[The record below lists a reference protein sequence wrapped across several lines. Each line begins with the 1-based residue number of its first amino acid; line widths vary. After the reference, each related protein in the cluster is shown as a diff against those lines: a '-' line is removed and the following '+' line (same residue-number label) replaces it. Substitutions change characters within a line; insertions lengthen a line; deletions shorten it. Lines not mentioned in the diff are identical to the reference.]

1 MPQMKNLLFGV
12 GITVVAALAAIGAG
26 SATWV
31 FWEAWQG
38 SDREAFRALLG
49 AFSGAFFAFLF
60 VRFGEGLKRI
70 YDRKEKHHT
79 SLVRLQHY
87 FNDCLNITG
96 DNVFV
101 ADTFLNVF
109 DEKRLQSNDLPIFI
123 NRFHEYPIDRELVIG
138 LTNLDFANDVYTLNV
153 ELRKLNDSLATI
165 DRSYAQVMEAFISK
179 KIDPAMYVANI
190 RHSRGQYV
198 EMREFLLQTKADLIR
213 LFASANLLSKD
224 APFLVRV
231 IRALTKSSYSSRFKD
246 DLPAEVKKVSAG
258 IDAGAQSSRL
268 RIEGVQARVAQPHA
282 AADAPPAARR

>member
-1 MPQMKNLLFGV
+1 MKNLLFGA

-79 SLVRLQHY
+79 SLVRLLHY
-87 FNDCLNITG
+87 FNDCLGITG
-96 DNVFV
+96 DNVFII
-101 ADTFLNVF
+101 DTFLNVF
-109 DEKRLQSNDLPIFI
+109 DDKRLQSNELPPIFT

-153 ELRKLNDSLATI
+153 GLRKLNDSLATF
-165 DRSYAQVMEAFISK
+165 DRSYAQIMEAFISK
-179 KIDPAMYVANI
+179 KIDTAMYVGNI
-190 RHSRGQYV
+190 RHSRGRYV

-213 LFASANLLSKD
+213 LFASANLLTKD

-231 IRALTKSSYSSRFKD
+231 IGALTKSGYSSRFKAN
-246 DLPAEVKKVSAG
+246 LPAEIQKVSAG
-258 IDAGAQSSRL
+258 IDAGAKSSRL

-282 AADAPPAARR
+282 AADAPPAAPR

>member
-1 MPQMKNLLFGV
+1 MKNLLFAL

-26 SATWV
+26 SVSWV

-70 YDRKEKHHT
+70 YERKEKHHT

-96 DNVFV
+96 DNIFIVV
-101 ADTFLNVF
+101 NFLSVF

-153 ELRKLNDSLATI
+153 ELRKLNDSLVTI
-165 DRSYAQVMEAFISK
+165 DRSYARIAEAFISK

-190 RHSRGQYV
+190 RHSRGRYV
-198 EMREFLLQTKADLIR
+198 EMREFLLQEKLDLIR
-213 LFASANLLSKD
+213 LFASSNLLTKD

-231 IRALTKSSYSSRFKD
+231 IRVLTKSSYSSRFKT
-246 DLPAEVKKVSAG
+246 DLPTEVKRVSAE
-258 IDAGAQSSRL
+258 IDAGAKNSRL
-268 RIEGVQARVAQPHA
+268 RIEEVQARAAQPA
-282 AADAPPAARR
+282 ALGDVPPKGVPPSI

>member
-1 MPQMKNLLFGV
+1 MKNLMFVV

-38 SDREAFRALLG
+38 ADREAFRALLG

-60 VRFGEGLKRI
+60 MRFGEGLKRI

-101 ADTFLNVF
+101 IDTFLDVF
-109 DEKRLQSNDLPIFI
+109 DEQRLQSNDLPIFI

-138 LTNLDFANDVYTLNV
+138 LANLDFANDVYALNV

-165 DRSYAQVMEAFISK
+165 DRSYAQIMEAFISK
-179 KIDPAMYVANI
+179 KIDPAIYVDNI
-190 RHSRGQYV
+190 RHSRERYV
-198 EMREFLLQTKADLIR
+198 EMREFLLQTKTDLIR
-213 LFASANLLSKD
+213 LFVSAKLLSKD
-224 APFLVRV
+224 VPFLVRV
-231 IRALTKSSYSSRFKD
+231 IRALTRSSYSSRFKAG
-246 DLPAEVKKVSAG
+246 LPAEVKKVSAE
-258 IDAGAQSSRL
+258 IEARSQQSRL
-268 RIEGVQARVAQPHA
+268 RIEGVQARVAQTRDA
-282 AADAPPAARR
+282 SNAPPAVNR